1 MWDCLNDLLQ
11 RNPSQS
17 FPLELLKPC
26 LLQVF
31 VALDFFH
38 TECKLIHTSITE
50 YSPRF
55 HSYVADV
62 QIDIKGDNILHEIED
77 DSILDDFT
85 AAELE
90 DPSPRNL
97 DNYAVYVSRAF
108 NLLNKIGRTVL
119 SDFDSVM
126 DGSKMQTCDVQPDV
140 YRCPEVMLKVE

>member
-1 MWDCLNDLLQ
+1 
-11 RNPSQS
+11 
-17 FPLELLKPC
+17 
-26 LLQVF
+26 
-31 VALDFFH
+31 
-38 TECKLIHTSITE
+38 
-50 YSPRF
+50 
-55 HSYVADV
+55 VADV